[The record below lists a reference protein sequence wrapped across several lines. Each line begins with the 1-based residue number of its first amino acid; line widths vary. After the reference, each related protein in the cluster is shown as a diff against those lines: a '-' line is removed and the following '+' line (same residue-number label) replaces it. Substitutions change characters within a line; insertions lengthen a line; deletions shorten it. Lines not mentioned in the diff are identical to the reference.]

1 MYTYVCTEIILQ
13 HSAAGNIDARLQGID
28 HRTRIMLQR
37 PQATAGLPQQHF
49 QSAQTLQTRL
59 PAPRNAISEPY
70 DILHQQRFA
79 GKKKSVDSYIYV
91 KTRYI
96 LMLS

>member
-1 MYTYVCTEIILQ
+1 MCHVYLEINSR

-28 HRTRIMLQR
+28 HRTRMLQSLQR
-37 PQATAGLPQQHF
+37 PQTSAGLPQHF

-59 PAPRNAISEPY
+59 PAARNTISEPY

-79 GKKKSVDSYIYV
+79 GKSINSCIYTKS
-91 KTRYI
+91 I
-96 LMLS
+96 LILS